1 MSEQVG
7 TPLRGNKS
15 DGWESYPY
23 LSESFLRV
31 MVGLI
36 VCLLLFG
43 SRAV

>member
-23 LSESFLRV
+23 LSESSSESWSV
-31 MVGLI
+31 
-36 VCLLLFG
+36 
-43 SRAV
+43 